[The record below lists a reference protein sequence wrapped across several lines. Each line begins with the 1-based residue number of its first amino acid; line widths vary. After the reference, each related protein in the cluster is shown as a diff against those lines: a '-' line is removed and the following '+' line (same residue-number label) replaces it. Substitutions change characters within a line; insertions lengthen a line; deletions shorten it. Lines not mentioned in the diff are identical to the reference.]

1 MLPLIDLNPSDE
13 SCIYLTLNHI
23 IDQAKCLNIEIPCV
37 NFNQLL
43 WIIAFEIVKTKSL
56 RIVLRLAGFHN
67 LMSFVGSVGFSMEG
81 SGLEKVFETDYGKA
95 ISDFWKGHLQGTSL
109 SFPCRYSSSDET
121 YHASTIARN
130 NGWH

>member
-43 WIIAFEIVKTKSL
+43 WIKAFEIVKTKSL

-81 SGLEKVFETDYGKA
+81 SGLEKVFETDYGKK
-95 ISDFWKGHLQGTSL
+95 IQLCFLERPSPRHLAFISL
-109 SFPCRYSSSDET
+109 SIQLF
-121 YHASTIARN
+121 
-130 NGWH
+130 G